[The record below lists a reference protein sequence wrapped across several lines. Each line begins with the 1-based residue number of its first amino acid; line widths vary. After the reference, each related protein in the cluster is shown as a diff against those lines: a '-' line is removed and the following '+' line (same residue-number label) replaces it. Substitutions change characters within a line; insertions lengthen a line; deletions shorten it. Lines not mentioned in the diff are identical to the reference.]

1 MNTHRT
7 QKEQDSIT
15 LNMLYKKLGH
25 VEMHKEF
32 LQSYLY
38 NFNEGLKEDEPHWW
52 RKAKAIFYIPT
63 PKDSPILFN
72 EMRFETDSEQSF
84 HVYNEL
90 LDDGVMEAEMI
101 VFVERILKRMDEMIE
116 WLNERISEFHCV
128 DSNPKTFK

>member
-1 MNTHRT
+1 
-7 QKEQDSIT
+7 
-15 LNMLYKKLGH
+15 
-25 VEMHKEF
+25 
-32 LQSYLY
+32 
-38 NFNEGLKEDEPHWW
+38 
-52 RKAKAIFYIPT
+52 
-63 PKDSPILFN
+63 
-72 EMRFETDSEQSF
+72 MRFETDSEQSF